1 MSKIKLSLDI
11 DSEIYETLKRQL
23 KEMTDSLGGKISVTT
38 IEEYIESI
46 LASYV
51 KSGEQIKKMGSKFTD
66 LMDMF
71 GGDINNLDIESIL
84 NGGLKKK
91 EETKDKKEEKPDP
104 SLKN

>member
-1 MSKIKLSLDI
+1 MDI
-11 DSEIYETLKRQL
+11 DTEIYETLKKQL
-23 KEMTDSLGGKISVTT
+23 KEMTDSLGGKISVST

-51 KSGEQIKKMGSKFTD
+51 KSGEQIKKLGSKFTD

-71 GGDINNLDIESIL
+71 GGDLNNIDIESIL

-91 EETKDKKEEKPDP
+91 DETSAKKDVKPDP
-104 SLKN
+104 NLKN